1 MRGPK
6 LDREAQ
12 QIFDTEAGAAIRESN
27 TTILPQMLASDEI
40 LESTTSEKIK
50 ELQDE
55 QNRQFPAKIELK
67 LDAYLRDENDKTFFD
82 DENVS
87 RKQHHHQAKNITQC
101 MLKDEIT

>member
-27 TTILPQMLASDEI
+27 TTIPPQMLASDEI

-55 QNRQFPAKIELK
+55 QNRKFPAKIELK

>member
-1 MRGPK
+1 
-6 LDREAQ
+6 
-12 QIFDTEAGAAIRESN
+12 
-27 TTILPQMLASDEI
+27 MLASDEI

-55 QNRQFPAKIELK
+55 QNRKFPAKIELK